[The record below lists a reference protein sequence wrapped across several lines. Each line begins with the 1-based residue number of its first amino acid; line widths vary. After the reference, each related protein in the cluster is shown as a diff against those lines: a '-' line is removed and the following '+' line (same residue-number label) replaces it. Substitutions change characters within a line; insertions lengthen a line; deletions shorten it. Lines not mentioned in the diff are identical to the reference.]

1 MFQVL
6 SREEWYGAIYM
17 AQAWHRQRKQ
27 LETSQGTEAK
37 LWRAS
42 EYEVDAA
49 VNPAV
54 IKTGPNARWQ
64 RFAPFDSYRPAS
76 RAREVRAGSHL
87 TFLRLQGVSEQQPNL
102 FHKALILFANQYG
115 LLGALEED
123 YELQRPVYPWEK
135 MLTAPEAVIDDH
147 GRLRRIDPATEGREL
162 LLDLLEP
169 RGWFHF
175 YKAKGFPR
183 KRNYDSIAM
192 PSEVKFNAKYPDR
205 DSEWYPIEPRTLV
218 PWEEI
223 RKDFGA
229 LLVLDAHAWKGVSI
243 LSTRE
248 PLRRWE
254 IPLLFFPSGDTP
266 VEDLVGGEGNSFNS
280 YLQEVSP
287 RAVIGEDGNLERGWR
302 YRNLLQA
309 MYVMLYSDLTGGH
322 TIKKC
327 QSRGCLN
334 HFRLGP
340 QAKSKYCSQRCAN
353 RASTRMRRG
362 QEP

>member
-1 MFQVL
+1 MC
-6 SREEWYGAIYM
+6 REEWYGAIYM
-17 AQAWHRQRKQ
+17 AQAWHNQRKQ
-27 LETSQGTEAK
+27 LETPQGTESK

-54 IKTGPNARWQ
+54 IKTAPNARWQ

-87 TFLRLQGVSEQQPNL
+87 TFLRLKCLWEEQSDI
-102 FHKALILFANQYG
+102 FDRALVLFAKEYG
-115 LLGALEED
+115 FLGALEED
-123 YELQRPVYPWEK
+123 YDLQRLVYPWEQ
-135 MLTAPEAVIDDH
+135 MLVAPEAVINNQ

-169 RGWFHF
+169 RGWFSLF
-175 YKAKGFPR
+175 KDAPR
-183 KRNYDSIAM
+183 QGRYGSIAL
-192 PSEVKFNAKYPDR
+192 PSDITFNSKHPDR
-205 DSEWYPIEPRTLV
+205 DSEWWPIEPHQLV
-218 PWEEI
+218 PWEVLKEYY
-223 RKDFGA
+223 GA
-229 LLVLDAHAWKGVSI
+229 LMVLDEGSWKGVSV
-243 LSTRE
+243 LCTRE
-248 PLRRWE
+248 PIRRWTVS
-254 IPLLFFPSGDTP
+254 LRFFPSGDTP
-266 VEDLVGGEGNSFNS
+266 VEDLVGDESNSFNS

-287 RAVIGEDGNLERGWR
+287 RAVIGKNGNLERGWR

-327 QSRGCLN
+327 QSRGCPN